1 MFDPITCGAMLAGM
15 HQKGSGSRARGLRV
29 GVGSPGGISGLQEV
43 DRLGDVPAP
52 DLGCRFERDYLR
64 RVHTED
70 QRVILAPAN
79 SARLR
84 RSIAPSNPLGARD
97 SCPRTAIVVEDL
109 PSSGFGA
116 S

>member
-1 MFDPITCGAMLAGM
+1 M
-15 HQKGSGSRARGLRV
+15 

-43 DRLGDVPAP
+43 DRLGDVPAQE
-52 DLGCRFERDYLR
+52 LGCRFERDYLR

-84 RSIAPSNPLGARD
+84 RSIAPSNPLGARN
-97 SCPRTAIVVEDL
+97 SRPRTAIVVEDL